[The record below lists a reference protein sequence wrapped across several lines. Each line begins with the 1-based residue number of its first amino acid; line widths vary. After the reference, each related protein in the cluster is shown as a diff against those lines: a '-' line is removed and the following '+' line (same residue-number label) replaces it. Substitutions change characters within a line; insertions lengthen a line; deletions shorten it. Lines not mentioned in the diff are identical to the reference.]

1 VRVERIGWARL
12 AGPVA
17 ARGELIIVMSPAM
30 RSTSPTLPPVAPVR
44 AASVSR
50 PICPVCRQ
58 GRLLPGTECRQFRP
72 RGKPVQLELLSSV
85 CDRCGQHTVRAD
97 QHSQNLQRLA
107 DRKHLPEYAGL
118 LLGEE
123 IVALRH
129 RYGLTQLAAARIF
142 GKGKVAFSRYENEV
156 SFPDASTTLLLRLA
170 IDKPECMKWLADL
183 AGEPLPLWQE
193 RWHDRR
199 GQAAAPADAGMTTT
213 RAAISPDASSA
224 ANHAHPEKR

>member
-1 VRVERIGWARL
+1 
-12 AGPVA
+12 
-17 ARGELIIVMSPAM
+17 MT
-30 RSTSPTLPPVAPVR
+30 STHSSLQPTSSVHAR
-44 AASVSR
+44 AAVR
-50 PICPVCRQ
+50 PTHPICPVCRL

-72 RGKPVQLELLSSV
+72 RGIPVQVQLLTSV
-85 CDRCGQHTVRAD
+85 CERCGQHTVRAD
-97 QHSQNLQRLA
+97 QHSQNLRRLA

-170 IDKPECMKWLADL
+170 IDQPACMKWLADR
-183 AGEPLPLWQE
+183 AGEPLPLRQARRSE
-193 RWHDRR
+193 RRPRR
-199 GQAAAPADAGMTTT
+199 AGVPA
-213 RAAISPDASSA
+213 
-224 ANHAHPEKR
+224 